1 MKTSDIFKLLDAGFT
16 HDEILAMESDGAPTP
31 DPDPDPASD
40 PTPDPAPASDPT
52 PDPAPASE
60 TPSKE
65 MQAIAELT
73 KTVESLV
80 KAQQMQN
87 RAQSN
92 TQRVINSTDEILSNI
107 INPKKS

>member
-1 MKTSDIFKLLDAGFT
+1 MKKSDIFKLLDAGFT
-16 HDEILAMESDGAPTP
+16 HDEILAMESDGAPA
-31 DPDPDPASD
+31 PDPDPAPASD
-40 PTPDPAPASDPT
+40 STPDPAPASDPT
-52 PDPAPASE
+52 PDPAASE

>member
-1 MKTSDIFKLLDAGFT
+1 MKTSVIFKLLDAGFT
-16 HDEILAMESDGAPTP
+16 HDEILAMESDGAPAP
-31 DPDPDPASD
+31 DPDGAPAPDPD
-40 PTPDPAPASDPT
+40 PTPDPVA
-52 PDPAPASE
+52 E